1 MRTAWQIQMDYRRA
15 MDAAR
20 RLRAIAGSMD
30 GNANSLGGALS
41 SINGSWDG
49 ENSDVYI
56 EKGRK
61 VQSNI
66 NTTADGI
73 RRTASAIEKIAR
85 RTRDAELAAI
95 SVADN

>member
-1 MRTAWQIQMDYRRA
+1 MRTAWQIQMDYNRA
-15 MDAAR
+15 MNAAR

-30 GNANSLGGALS
+30 GNANSMGGAIN

-49 ENSDVYI
+49 ENSDAYI
-56 EKGRK
+56 AKGRK
-61 VQSNI
+61 IQNNI

-73 RRTASAIEKIAR
+73 RRAASAIEKIAR

-95 SVADN
+95 SIAGN